1 MHLLDI
7 FDIYIYIS
15 LSIYS
20 NSLIKKI
27 YIYICLYQVFFT
39 VYILHFDQLFYPQG
53 KSNIITSA
61 IDKKLRIKKL
71 PNQMKVTIA
80 VT

>member
-1 MHLLDI
+1 MYI
-7 FDIYIYIS
+7 YICIYIY
-15 LSIYS
+15 
-20 NSLIKKI
+20 I

>member
-1 MHLLDI
+1 MIKKTH
-7 FDIYIYIS
+7 IYIYI
-15 LSIYS
+15 Y
-20 NSLIKKI
+20 I
-27 YIYICLYQVFFT
+27 YIYKISSFFT